1 MGKGVGLAT
10 LWPTCIGVNSGQ
22 IAANL
27 RAAVLRYGA
36 MTTALR
42 RAGGLLALC
51 SALAVGACSSGS
63 ASTSAPAG
71 TTGSAGSAGSAGSG
85 AGAATTAANQ
95 AAPADTP
102 ANAGAPAAG
111 KLDPLAA
118 APPASYTVKPPA
130 DPCAVFTP
138 TQLRNIALG
147 KATTSKAAPPNG
159 CLFLNGAGDVVF
171 LYRLSTKAELPTGIE
186 SLKNGAQSA
195 MGAPAT
201 GISIRGFPGF
211 VVTGQGTGTLETQ
224 MAVQVGDYVLES
236 SVPKGGDLS
245 DQRGITGEA
254 IATILDAIVTVG

>member
-1 MGKGVGLAT
+1 MSSA
-10 LWPTCIGVNSGQ
+10 WPAWV
-22 IAANL
+22 
-27 RAAVLRYGA
+27 A
-36 MTTALR
+36 MCALR
-42 RAGGLLALC
+42 TDTCSRASVWPRVDSSPAR
-51 SALAVGACSSGS
+51 SAARTSSTVAVCDAPV
-63 ASTSAPAG
+63 TS
-71 TTGSAGSAGSAGSG
+71 
-85 AGAATTAANQ
+85 
-95 AAPADTP
+95 
-102 ANAGAPAAG
+102 
-111 KLDPLAA
+111 
-118 APPASYTVKPPA
+118 
-130 DPCAVFTP
+130 
-138 TQLRNIALG
+138 IARVIPEG
-147 KATTSKAAPPNG
+147 PPPNG

>member
-1 MGKGVGLAT
+1 MGKGAGLAT
-10 LWPTCIGVNSGQ
+10 LWPTCTGVNSGQ

-51 SALAVGACSSGS
+51 SALAVGACSSGT

-71 TTGSAGSAGSAGSG
+71 TAGSG
-85 AGAATTAANQ
+85 AVVATTPANQ

-118 APPASYTVKPPA
+118 APPASFTVKPPA

-138 TQLRNIALG
+138 TQLRNITLG